1 MPNKF
6 SFKSF
11 EVMLRAANAEPPLYC
26 SYGTVYSVLR
36 EGDDE
41 YCILDDTQA
50 MQWVDSSLFIK
61 TGE

>member
-1 MPNKF
+1 MSTDF